1 MAVWQFNTTLVPKRW
16 FDTGGSIASL
26 ISGDGWET
34 ASAWKGVDGVG
45 LKERIEGILPRG
57 KSWHSELTLWGSEQK
72 SDIQMFR
79 NLGFVE
85 SLRVRFDLRK
95 PDMQLFRA
103 VSDMAQEHNLVI
115 LDMARKRALPH
126 LNDLVRAA
134 AESDAAHFVLD
145 PASFLEQ
152 VGVSARAT

>member
-1 MAVWQFNTTLVPKRW
+1 MAVWQFNVTLVPKRW
-16 FDTGGSIASL
+16 FDNGRSIASL
-26 ISGDGWET
+26 ARDDGWET
-34 ASAWKGVDGVG
+34 ASAWTGVNGDG
-45 LKERIEGILPRG
+45 LQARIEGILPRG
-57 KSWHSELTLWGSEQK
+57 KSWHSELTLWGSEEK

-85 SLRVRFDLRK
+85 SLNVRFDLRK

-103 VSDMAQEHNLVI
+103 VSDMAQEHDLVM
-115 LDMARKRALPH
+115 LDTTRKRAIR
-126 LNDLVRAA
+126 NMNELVRAA
-134 AESDAAHFVLD
+134 AESNAAHFVLD